1 MLDDSYG
8 RDYLLCFSLWVSGM
22 RLQTTLRDVSPLDS
36 PMAPPRIWISFY
48 SSSYTHNN
56 GSSPSDGL
64 PIPPF
69 EWPRRWLAHFI
80 ILEHKVISMAT
91 SYESLATTLVQTF
104 WYFPVGTD
112 SCLSYAGAYPPKS
125 TDSATDYIY
134 FPTLDMLV
142 LQIHEPKHK
151 CILAT

>member
-1 MLDDSYG
+1 MTVMGEITYSVSHSELVGWDSKPHWEM
-8 RDYLLCFSLWVSGM
+8 S
-22 RLQTTLRDVSPLDS
+22 
-36 PMAPPRIWISFY
+36 APWTVPWLPPEYEFHSIPPPT
-48 SSSYTHNN
+48 THNN